1 MKERE
6 VADFL
11 IGLMETEPEEW
22 YKRGVRYHHKPSGI
36 YVEETWSGRLGVYDL
51 DHSIATTLLVH
62 RFGWW
67 QNRRVR
73 RAIVDLGRQLS
84 LLRMKKRE

>member
-11 IGLMETEPEEW
+11 IGLMETEPAEW
-22 YKRGVRYHHKPSGI
+22 RQEGVRYYHKPSGI
-36 YVEETWSGRLGVYDL
+36 HVEETWSGRLGVYEL
-51 DHSIATTLLVH
+51 DHKQSKLLVH

-67 QNRRVR
+67 QNRRVK
-73 RAIVDLGRQLS
+73 RAVVDLGRQLT
-84 LLRMKKRE
+84 LLRMKKRG